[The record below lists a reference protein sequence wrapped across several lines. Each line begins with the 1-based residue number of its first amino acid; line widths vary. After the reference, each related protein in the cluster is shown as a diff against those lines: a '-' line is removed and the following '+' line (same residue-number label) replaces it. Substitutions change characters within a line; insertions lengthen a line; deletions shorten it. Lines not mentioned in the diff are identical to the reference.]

1 MAKEYWHTKTLFIQW
16 WKYKWSYKH
25 EHCTECKWVKFKH
38 KGRWLCTSC
47 WDKERAN
54 DPNRIETRLNA
65 SRKFSEKNRIPL
77 ELQKKKWN
85 KWWWTPE
92 DKKAYQKSW
101 YEKWKI
107 AISTLKKWIVR
118 KRKWLPYVEYKW
130 HPLPFE
136 TLGKPFDINVTCTD
150 EQYAKWKSDMLL
162 FEEVKKFINK

>member
-1 MAKEYWHTKTLFIQW
+1 MKNAGHTKTLFIQW
-16 WKYKWSYKH
+16 GKYKWACHYD
-25 EHCTECKWVKFKH
+25 HCTECKGVKFKH
-38 KGRWLCTSC
+38 KWRWLCTSC
-47 WDKERAN
+47 TDRKRAN
-54 DPNRIETRLNA
+54 DPNRKETRIKA
-65 SRKFSEKNRIPL
+65 SRKFCEKNHIPL

-107 AISTLKKWIVR
+107 AILTMKKWIVR
-118 KRKWLPYVEYKW
+118 KKKWLPYVEYMG

-136 TLGKPFDINVTCTD
+136 TLWKPFDVNNNVPNCVF
-150 EQYAKWKSDMLL
+150 EKWKSDMIL